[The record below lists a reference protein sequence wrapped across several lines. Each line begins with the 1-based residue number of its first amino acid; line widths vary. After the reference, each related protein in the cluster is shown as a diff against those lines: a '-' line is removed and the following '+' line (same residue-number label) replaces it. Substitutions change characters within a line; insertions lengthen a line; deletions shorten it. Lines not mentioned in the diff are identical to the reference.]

1 MVIIKK
7 EPTKINV
14 TQLIIFI
21 LPIQSTNE
29 QIGLFI
35 EGMQD
40 RLVDLILSLI
50 KRKFESEIFKDGE
63 IVPSRHISPS

>member
-1 MVIIKK
+1 M
-7 EPTKINV
+7 
-14 TQLIIFI
+14 
-21 LPIQSTNE
+21 QSTNE

-50 KRKFESEIFKDGE
+50 KRKLESEIFKDGE

>member
-1 MVIIKK
+1 MVY
-7 EPTKINV
+7 KINV

-21 LPIQSTNE
+21 LPIQSINK
-29 QIGLFI
+29 QIDLFI

-50 KRKFESEIFKDGE
+50 KESSNQKSSKMGK
-63 IVPSRHISPS
+63 

>member
-1 MVIIKK
+1 MIKK
-7 EPTKINV
+7 EPYKINV

-29 QIGLFI
+29 QIGLFK

-50 KRKFESEIFKDGE
+50 KRKFESETFKDGE

>member
-1 MVIIKK
+1 M
-7 EPTKINV
+7 
-14 TQLIIFI
+14 IFT
-21 LPIQSTNE
+21 LPIQSSNE

-35 EGMQD
+35 EGIQD
-40 RLVDLILSLI
+40 RLVDLILFLI